1 MRQEGDSC
9 NAVIGVFYASMI
21 DVARCGAVRCGAV
34 RCGVAWRGVAWRGWV
49 PVTVES
55 YSLASCS
62 EGNSSPT
69 GARVHRV
76 LKGWTVDG
84 GHLPRL

>member
-34 RCGVAWRGVAWRGWV
+34 RCGAVRCGAAWRGVAWRGVAWMGACHCRKLL
-49 PVTVES
+49 P
-55 YSLASCS
+55 SL
-62 EGNSSPT
+62 
-69 GARVHRV
+69 
-76 LKGWTVDG
+76 L
-84 GHLPRL
+84 

>member
-21 DVARCGAVRCGAV
+21 DVARCGAVRCGA
-34 RCGVAWRGVAWRGWV
+34 AWRGVAWRGWV